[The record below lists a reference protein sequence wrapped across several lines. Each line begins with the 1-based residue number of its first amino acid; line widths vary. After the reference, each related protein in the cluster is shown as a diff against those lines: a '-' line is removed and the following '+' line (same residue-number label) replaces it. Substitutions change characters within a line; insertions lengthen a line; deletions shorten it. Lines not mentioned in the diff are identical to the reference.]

1 MPRRLI
7 SLLVATVALAACGT
21 TDNAATYNDVEI
33 LSADLERTVTDFV
46 TIGEAQSTNGVVDA
60 ETVRSLLTS
69 LIRAEAVNQ
78 VIADAGESVTDEDIA
93 AVREQLAE
101 QGADELPE
109 TLRELIVQLN
119 AAQAV
124 LGRVQAPSPED
135 IAQRYNN
142 NPKSLG
148 MLCVSHLIVKDKSTA
163 DSAREELGDNP
174 TDDEFASVA
183 GKYSTEPNAKES
195 GGALTGQSGDCIGI
209 NEWQSSYDPAFVA
222 GALAARTG
230 IPTKPVKS
238 SFGWHVIFIRPFTAV
253 SESVSANFA
262 EAPGEYLL
270 LGALADADISVAS
283 RYGRWDPLAGT
294 VVAP

>member
-7 SLLVATVALAACGT
+7 SLLVATIALAACGT
-21 TDNAATYNDVEI
+21 TDNAATYNDVDI
-33 LSADLERTVTDFV
+33 LSADLEQTVTDFV

-93 AVREQLAE
+93 AARKQLAE

-109 TLRELIVQLN
+109 TLRELIMQLN

-124 LGRVQAPSPED
+124 LGRVQVPSPED
-135 IAQRYNN
+135 IAQRYNS

-148 MLCVSHLIVKDKSTA
+148 LLCVRHLVVNDESTA
-163 DSAREELGDNP
+163 DTAREELGNNP
-174 TDDEFASVA
+174 TDEEFASVA

-283 RYGRWDPLAGT
+283 RYGRWDPLVGT

>member
-33 LSADLERTVTDFV
+33 LSADLEQTVTDFV
-46 TIGEAQSTNGVVDA
+46 TIGEAESTNGVVDA
-60 ETVRSLLTS
+60 EAVRGLLTS

-78 VIADAGESVTDEDIA
+78 VIADAGESVTEEDLA
-93 AVREQLAE
+93 SAREQLTE
-101 QGADELPE
+101 QGGDALPE
-109 TLRELIVQLN
+109 TLRELIVKLN

-124 LGRVQAPSPED
+124 LSRVQAPSPEV
-135 IAQRYNN
+135 IAERYNS

-148 MLCVSHLIVKDKSTA
+148 LLCVRHLVVNDESTA
-163 DSAREELGDNP
+163 DTAREELGNNP
-174 TDDEFASVA
+174 TDEEFASVA

-195 GGALTGQSGDCIGI
+195 GGALTGQSGDCIAI
-209 NEWQSSYDPAFVA
+209 NEWQSSYDPDFVA

-283 RYGRWDPLAGT
+283 RYGRWDPLVGT

>member
-1 MPRRLI
+1 VPRRLI

-33 LSADLERTVTDFV
+33 LSANLEQTVTDFV

-135 IAQRYNN
+135 IAQRYNS

-148 MLCVSHLIVKDKSTA
+148 MLCVSQLIVKDESTA
-163 DSAREELGDNP
+163 DTAREELGDNP

-209 NEWQSSYDPAFVA
+209 NEWQSSYDPDFVA

-270 LGALADADISVAS
+270 LGALADAEISVAS
-283 RYGRWDPLAGT
+283 RYGRWDPLVGT

>member
-1 MPRRLI
+1 VPRRLI

>member
-7 SLLVATVALAACGT
+7 SLLIATIVVASCGT
-21 TDNAATYNDVEI
+21 TDSAATINGSDI
-33 LSADLERTVTDFV
+33 LTTDLEQTITDFV
-46 TIGEAQSTNGVVDA
+46 TIGEAASTNGVVDA

-69 LIRAEAVNQ
+69 LIRAEATNQ
-78 VIADAGESVTDEDIA
+78 VIAAAGEEVTDEDLA
-93 AVREQLAE
+93 SVREQLAE
-101 QGADELPE
+101 QGTEDLPE

-124 LGRVQAPSPED
+124 LGRVKAPSPQD
-135 IAQRYNN
+135 IAERYNS

-148 MLCVSHLIVKDKSTA
+148 MLCVSHLVVDDESTA
-163 DSAREELGDNP
+163 KTARAELDDKP
-174 TDDEFASVA
+174 TDAQFAEVA
-183 GKYSTEPNAKES
+183 GKYSIEPNAKES
-195 GGALTGQSGDCIGI
+195 GGALTGQSGTCISI
-209 NEWQSSYDPAFVA
+209 NEWQAGFDPDFVA

-230 IPTKPVKS
+230 IPTQPVKS

-253 SESVSANFA
+253 SESVSANITS
-262 EAPGEYLL
+262 APGEYLL

>member
-7 SLLVATVALAACGT
+7 SLLVATVALAACGS
-21 TDNAATYNDVEI
+21 TDNAATYNDVDI

-135 IAQRYNN
+135 IAQRYNS

-195 GGALTGQSGDCIGI
+195 GGALTGQSGECIAI
-209 NEWQSSYDPAFVA
+209 NEWQSSFDPDFVA

-283 RYGRWDPLAGT
+283 RYGRWDPLVGT

>member
-7 SLLVATVALAACGT
+7 SLLVATIALAACGT
-21 TDNAATYNDVEI
+21 TDNAATYNDVDI
-33 LSADLERTVTDFV
+33 LSADLEQTVTDFV
-46 TIGEAQSTNGVVDA
+46 AIGEAQSTNGVVDA
-60 ETVRSLLTS
+60 EAVRGLLTS

-78 VIADAGESVTDEDIA
+78 VIADAGESVTEEDLVSA
-93 AVREQLAE
+93 REQLTE
-101 QGADELPE
+101 QGADALPE
-109 TLRELIVQLN
+109 TLRELIVKLN

-135 IAQRYNN
+135 IAQRYNS

-148 MLCVSHLIVKDKSTA
+148 LLCVRHLVVNDESTA
-163 DSAREELGDNP
+163 DTAREELGNNP
-174 TDDEFASVA
+174 TDEEFASVA

-195 GGALTGQSGDCIGI
+195 GGALTGQSGECIAI
-209 NEWQSSYDPAFVA
+209 NEWQSSFDPDFVA

-283 RYGRWDPLAGT
+283 RYGRWDPLVGT

>member
-1 MPRRLI
+1 VPRRLI
-7 SLLVATVALAACGT
+7 SLLVATVALAACGS
-21 TDNAATYNDVEI
+21 TDNAATYNDVDI
-33 LSADLERTVTDFV
+33 LSADLEQTVTDFV
-46 TIGEAQSTNGVVDA
+46 AIGEAQSTNGVVDA
-60 ETVRSLLTS
+60 EAVRGLLTS

-78 VIADAGESVTDEDIA
+78 VIADAGESVTEEDLA
-93 AVREQLAE
+93 SAREQLTE
-101 QGADELPE
+101 QGADALPQ
-109 TLRELIVQLN
+109 TLRELIVKLN

-135 IAQRYNN
+135 IAQRYNS

-148 MLCVSHLIVKDKSTA
+148 MLCVRHLVVNDESTA
-163 DSAREELGDNP
+163 DTAREELGNNP
-174 TDDEFASVA
+174 TDEEFASVA

-195 GGALTGQSGDCIGI
+195 GGALTGQSGECIAI
-209 NEWQSSYDPAFVA
+209 NEWQSSFDPDFVA

-262 EAPGEYLL
+262 EASGEYLL

-283 RYGRWDPLAGT
+283 RYGRWDPLVGT

>member
-7 SLLVATVALAACGT
+7 SLLVATVALAACGS
-21 TDNAATYNDVEI
+21 TDNAATYNDVDI
-33 LSADLERTVTDFV
+33 LSADLEQTVTDFV
-46 TIGEAQSTNGVVDA
+46 AIGEAQSTNGVVDA
-60 ETVRSLLTS
+60 EAVRGLLTS

-78 VIADAGESVTDEDIA
+78 VIADAGESVTEEDLA
-93 AVREQLAE
+93 SAREQLTE
-101 QGADELPE
+101 QGADALPQ
-109 TLRELIVQLN
+109 TLRELIVKLN

-135 IAQRYNN
+135 IAQRYNS

-148 MLCVSHLIVKDKSTA
+148 MLCVRHLVVNDESTA
-163 DSAREELGDNP
+163 DTAREELGNNP
-174 TDDEFASVA
+174 TDEEFASVA

-195 GGALTGQSGDCIGI
+195 GGALTGQSGECIAI
-209 NEWQSSYDPAFVA
+209 NEWQSSFDPDFVA

-262 EAPGEYLL
+262 EASGEYLL

-283 RYGRWDPLAGT
+283 RYGRWDPLVGT

>member
-7 SLLVATVALAACGT
+7 SLLVATIALAACGT
-21 TDNAATYNDVEI
+21 TDNAATYNDVDI
-33 LSADLERTVTDFV
+33 LSADLEQTVTDFV
-46 TIGEAQSTNGVVDA
+46 AIGEAQSTNGVVDA
-60 ETVRSLLTS
+60 EAVRGLLTS

-78 VIADAGESVTDEDIA
+78 VIADAGESVTEEDLA
-93 AVREQLAE
+93 SAREQLTE
-101 QGADELPE
+101 QGADALPE
-109 TLRELIVQLN
+109 TLRELIVKLN

-135 IAQRYNN
+135 IAQRYNS

-148 MLCVSHLIVKDKSTA
+148 LLCVRHLVVNDESTA
-163 DSAREELGDNP
+163 DTAREELGNNP
-174 TDDEFASVA
+174 TDEEFASVA

-195 GGALTGQSGDCIGI
+195 GGTLTGQSGECIAI
-209 NEWQSSYDPAFVA
+209 NEWQSSFDPDFVA

-283 RYGRWDPLAGT
+283 RYGRWDPLVGT

>member
-1 MPRRLI
+1 VPRRLI
-7 SLLVATVALAACGT
+7 SLLLATVVLAACGT
-21 TDNAATYNDVEI
+21 TDSAATVNDTEI
-33 LSADLERTVTDFV
+33 LRADLEQTVTDFV
-46 TIGEAQSTNGVVDA
+46 TIGEAQSDNGVVDA
-60 ETVRSLLTS
+60 EQVRGLLTS
-69 LIRAEAVNQ
+69 LIRAR
-78 VIADAGESVTDEDIA
+78 VIDQIIAAAGESVTQEDIDT
-93 AVREQLAE
+93 VREQLAE
-101 QGADELPE
+101 QGAEDLPE

-119 AAQAV
+119 AAQVV
-124 LGRVQAPSPED
+124 LGRVPAPSAEE
-135 IAQRYNN
+135 IAERYND

-148 MLCVSHLIVKDKSTA
+148 MLCVRHLVVEDESTA
-163 DSAREELGDNP
+163 DTAREELGNNP
-174 TDDEFASVA
+174 TDDEFATVA

-195 GGALTGQSGDCIGI
+195 GGALTGQSGDCIAI
-209 NEWQSSYDPAFVA
+209 NEWQSSYDPDFVA

-283 RYGRWDPLAGT
+283 QYGRWDPLAGT

>member
-135 IAQRYNN
+135 IAQRYNS

-174 TDDEFASVA
+174 TDEEFASVA

>member
-174 TDDEFASVA
+174 TDEEFASVA

>member
-33 LSADLERTVTDFV
+33 LSADLEQTVTDFV

-78 VIADAGESVTDEDIA
+78 VITDAGESVTDEDIA

-135 IAQRYNN
+135 IAQRYNS

-148 MLCVSHLIVKDKSTA
+148 MLCVRHLVVNDESTA
-163 DSAREELGDNP
+163 DTAREELGNNP
-174 TDDEFASVA
+174 TDEEFASVA

-195 GGALTGQSGDCIGI
+195 GGALTGQSGECIAI
-209 NEWQSSYDPAFVA
+209 NEWQSSFDPDFVA

-262 EAPGEYLL
+262 EASGEYLL

-283 RYGRWDPLAGT
+283 RYGRWDPLVGT

>member
-33 LSADLERTVTDFV
+33 LSADLEQTVTDFV

-135 IAQRYNN
+135 IAQRYNS

-148 MLCVSHLIVKDKSTA
+148 MLCVSHLVVKDESTA
-163 DSAREELGDNP
+163 DTAREELGNNP
-174 TDDEFASVA
+174 TDEEFASVA

-209 NEWQSSYDPAFVA
+209 NEWQSSYDPDFVA

-270 LGALADADISVAS
+270 LGALADAEISVAS
-283 RYGRWDPLAGT
+283 RYGRWDPLVGT

>member
-135 IAQRYNN
+135 IAQRYNS

-174 TDDEFASVA
+174 TDEEFASVA

-195 GGALTGQSGDCIGI
+195 GGALTGQSGECIAI
-209 NEWQSSYDPAFVA
+209 NEWQSSFDPDFVA

-283 RYGRWDPLAGT
+283 RYGRWDPLVGT

>member
-1 MPRRLI
+1 VPRRLI

-135 IAQRYNN
+135 IAQRYNS

-174 TDDEFASVA
+174 TDEEFASVA